1 MNEILFIY
9 LGIGALA
16 GVLAGLLGV
25 GGGLVFVPA
34 LFYCFRL
41 LGFDQGLLLHLALGT
56 SLAAIFFI
64 SLSSIRS
71 HHRRGALRWPLALQL
86 APGILLGTLFG
97 ALVADHLSTLWL
109 QRFFALF
116 AIGVGLQMLLNY
128 GDTLLNTL
136 YQVYLVKCH
145 RNSLAGAV
153 IGLVS
158 ALVGIGGGSLTVPY
172 LTACRIPIR
181 EAVATSSACG
191 LPIAL
196 AGTAGYLW
204 MGWGNPFLPPQSLG
218 YIHWP
223 AVAGLAIAG
232 VLSAPFGAYLA
243 HTLPTR
249 LLKRFFG
256 LLLLILGTRM
266 IFFGAV

>member
-1 MNEILFIY
+1 MNEVLFIY

-71 HHRRGALRWPLALQL
+71 HHRHGALRWPLALQL

-116 AIGVGLQMLLNY
+116 AIGVGLQMLLATQAASRFELP
-128 GDTLLNTL
+128 GRLG
-136 YQVYLVKCH
+136 Q
-145 RNSLAGAV
+145 SLAGAV

-158 ALVGIGGGSLTVPY
+158 ALVGIGGGSLTVPF

-204 MGWGNPFLPPQSLG
+204 TGWNHPLLPPLSFG

-232 VLSAPFGAYLA
+232 ALSAPFGAYLA

-256 LLLLILGTRM
+256 LLLLILGARM
-266 IFFGAV
+266 ISLTP